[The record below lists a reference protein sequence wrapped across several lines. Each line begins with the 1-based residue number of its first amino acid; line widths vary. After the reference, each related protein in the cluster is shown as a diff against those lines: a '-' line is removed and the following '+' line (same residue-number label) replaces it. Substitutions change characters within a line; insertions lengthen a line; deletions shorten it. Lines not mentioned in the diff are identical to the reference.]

1 MSTFQFEIVTPTR
14 ILDKGQVNYVR
25 CPGMDGSFGVM
36 ANHLEGIIALSIG
49 EIKVTI
55 NGKEEYL
62 ATSGGYTEITDE
74 KMQLLVESVE
84 GTDEIDMDRA
94 KRSLE
99 RAQVRKEK
107 HSPEIDGARVEV
119 SLYRALIR
127 LRVARR

>member
-1 MSTFQFEIVTPTR
+1 
-14 ILDKGQVNYVR
+14 
-25 CPGMDGSFGVM
+25 MDGSFGVM

-55 NGKEEYL
+55 DGKEEYL

-84 GTDEIDMDRA
+84 GSDEIDTDRA

-107 HSPEIDGARVEV
+107 HSLEIDGARVEL
-119 SLYRALIR
+119 SLYRALNR

>member
-1 MSTFQFEIVTPTR
+1 MSTFKFEIVTPTR

-25 CPGMDGSFGVM
+25 CSGMDGSFGVM

-55 NGKEEYL
+55 DGKEEYL

-84 GTDEIDMDRA
+84 GSDEIDTDRA

-107 HSPEIDGARVEV
+107 HSLEIEGARVEL
-119 SLYRALIR
+119 SLYRALNR

>member
-1 MSTFQFEIVTPTR
+1 MSTFKFEIVTPTR

-55 NGKEEYL
+55 DGKEEYL
-62 ATSGGYTEITDE
+62 ATGGGYTEITDE

-84 GTDEIDMDRA
+84 GSDEIDTDRA

-107 HSPEIDGARVEV
+107 HSLEIEGARVEL
-119 SLYRALIR
+119 SLYRALNR

>member
-1 MSTFQFEIVTPTR
+1 MSTFQFEIVTPTGT
-14 ILDKGQVNYVR
+14 LDKGQVNYVR

-55 NGKEEYL
+55 DGKEEYL
-62 ATSGGYTEITDE
+62 ATGGGYTEITDE

-84 GTDEIDMDRA
+84 GSDEINTDRA

-107 HSPEIDGARVEV
+107 HSLEIDGARVEV
-119 SLYRALIR
+119 SLYRALNR

>member
-55 NGKEEYL
+55 DGKEEYL

-84 GTDEIDMDRA
+84 GSDEIDTDRA

-99 RAQVRKEK
+99 RSQVRKEK

-119 SLYRALIR
+119 SLYRALTR

>member
-1 MSTFQFEIVTPTR
+1 MSTFKFEIVTPTR

-55 NGKEEYL
+55 DGKEEYL

-84 GTDEIDMDRA
+84 GSDEIDTDRA

-119 SLYRALIR
+119 SLYRALNR

>member
-55 NGKEEYL
+55 DGKEEYL

-84 GTDEIDMDRA
+84 GSDEIDMDRA

-119 SLYRALIR
+119 SLYRALNR

>member
-1 MSTFQFEIVTPTR
+1 MSTFQYEIVTPPR

-55 NGKEEYL
+55 DGKEEYL
-62 ATSGGYTEITDE
+62 ATGGGYTEITNE

-84 GTDEIDMDRA
+84 GSDEIDTDRA

-119 SLYRALIR
+119 SLYRALNR

>member
-36 ANHLEGIIALSIG
+36 ANHLEGIIALYIG

-55 NGKEEYL
+55 DGKEEYL

-84 GTDEIDMDRA
+84 GSDEIDMDRA

>member
-1 MSTFQFEIVTPTR
+1 MSTFQFEIITPIR

-25 CPGMDGSFGVM
+25 CPGIDGSFGVM

-55 NGKEEYL
+55 DGKEEYL

-84 GTDEIDMDRA
+84 GSDEIDMDRA

-119 SLYRALIR
+119 SLYRALNR

>member
-14 ILDKGQVNYVR
+14 TLDKGQVNYVR

-55 NGKEEYL
+55 DGKEEYL

-84 GTDEIDMDRA
+84 DSDEIDTDRA

-107 HSPEIDGARVEV
+107 HSLEIEGARVEL
-119 SLYRALIR
+119 SLYRALNR

>member
-55 NGKEEYL
+55 DGKEEYL

-84 GTDEIDMDRA
+84 GSDEIDTDRA
-94 KRSLE
+94 KRSIE

-119 SLYRALIR
+119 SLYRALNR

>member
-55 NGKEEYL
+55 DGKEEYL

-84 GTDEIDMDRA
+84 ESDEIDTDRA
-94 KRSLE
+94 KQSLE

-107 HSPEIDGARVEV
+107 HSPEIDGSRVEV
-119 SLYRALIR
+119 SLYRALNR

>member
-14 ILDKGQVNYVR
+14 ILDKGQVSYVR

-55 NGKEEYL
+55 DGKEEYL

-84 GTDEIDMDRA
+84 ESDEIDTDRA

>member
-14 ILDKGQVNYVR
+14 TLDKGQVNYVR

-55 NGKEEYL
+55 DGKEEYL

-84 GTDEIDMDRA
+84 DSDEIDTDRA

-107 HSPEIDGARVEV
+107 HSLEIDGARVEV
-119 SLYRALIR
+119 SLYRALNR

>member
-55 NGKEEYL
+55 DGKEEYL

-119 SLYRALIR
+119 SLYRALNQ
-127 LRVARR
+127 LQVARR

>member
-55 NGKEEYL
+55 DGKEEYL
-62 ATSGGYTEITDE
+62 ATGGGYTEITDE

-84 GTDEIDMDRA
+84 ESDEIDTDRA
-94 KRSLE
+94 KQSLE

-107 HSPEIDGARVEV
+107 HNPEIDGARVEV

>member
-55 NGKEEYL
+55 DGKEEYL
-62 ATSGGYTEITDE
+62 ATGGGYTEITDE

-84 GTDEIDMDRA
+84 GSDEIDTDRA
-94 KRSLE
+94 KRSIE

-119 SLYRALIR
+119 SLYRALNR

>member
-25 CPGMDGSFGVM
+25 CPGIDGSFGVM

-55 NGKEEYL
+55 DGKEEYL

-84 GTDEIDMDRA
+84 ESDEIDTDRA
-94 KRSLE
+94 KQSLE

-107 HSPEIDGARVEV
+107 HSLEIDGARVEL
-119 SLYRALIR
+119 SLYRALNR

>member
-55 NGKEEYL
+55 DGKEEYL

-84 GTDEIDMDRA
+84 GSDEIDTDRA

-119 SLYRALIR
+119 SLYRALNR
-127 LRVARR
+127 LQVARR

>member
-55 NGKEEYL
+55 DGKEEYL
-62 ATSGGYTEITDE
+62 ATGGGYTEITDE

-84 GTDEIDMDRA
+84 ESDEIDTDRA
-94 KRSLE
+94 KQSLE

-107 HSPEIDGARVEV
+107 HNPEIDGARVEV
-119 SLYRALIR
+119 SLYRALNR

>member
-25 CPGMDGSFGVM
+25 CPGIDGSFGVM

-55 NGKEEYL
+55 DGKEEYL

-84 GTDEIDMDRA
+84 GSDEIDMDRA

-119 SLYRALIR
+119 SLYRALNR

>member
-14 ILDKGQVNYVR
+14 TLDKGQVNYVR

-55 NGKEEYL
+55 DGKEEYL
-62 ATSGGYTEITDE
+62 ATSGGYIEITDE

-84 GTDEIDMDRA
+84 GSDEIDTDRA

-107 HSPEIDGARVEV
+107 HSLEIDGARVEL
-119 SLYRALIR
+119 SLYRALNR

>member
-1 MSTFQFEIVTPTR
+1 MSTFQFEIITPIR

-25 CPGMDGSFGVM
+25 CPGIDGSFGVM

-55 NGKEEYL
+55 DGKEEYL

-119 SLYRALIR
+119 SLHRALNR

>member
-14 ILDKGQVNYVR
+14 TLDKGQVNYVR

-55 NGKEEYL
+55 DGKEEYL

-74 KMQLLVESVE
+74 RMQLLVESVE
-84 GTDEIDMDRA
+84 GSDEIDTDRA

-107 HSPEIDGARVEV
+107 HSLEIERARVEL
-119 SLYRALIR
+119 SLYRALNR

>member
-1 MSTFQFEIVTPTR
+1 MSTFQFEIVTPTG

-55 NGKEEYL
+55 DGKEEYL

-84 GTDEIDMDRA
+84 ESDEIDTDRA

-119 SLYRALIR
+119 SLYRALNR

>member
-14 ILDKGQVNYVR
+14 TLDKGQVNYVR

-55 NGKEEYL
+55 DGKEEYL

-84 GTDEIDMDRA
+84 ESDEIDTDRA

-99 RAQVRKEK
+99 RAQVRNEK

-119 SLYRALIR
+119 SLYRALNR

>member
-1 MSTFQFEIVTPTR
+1 MSTFKFEIVTPTR

-25 CPGMDGSFGVM
+25 CSGIDGSFGVM

-55 NGKEEYL
+55 DGKEEYL
-62 ATSGGYTEITDE
+62 ATSGGYIEITDK
-74 KMQLLVESVE
+74 KMLLLVESVE
-84 GTDEIDMDRA
+84 GSDEIDTDRA

-119 SLYRALIR
+119 SLYRALNR

>member
-1 MSTFQFEIVTPTR
+1 MSTFQFEIITPTR
-14 ILDKGQVNYVR
+14 TLDKGQVNYVR

-55 NGKEEYL
+55 DGKEEYL

-84 GTDEIDMDRA
+84 GSDEIDTDRA

-119 SLYRALIR
+119 SLYRALNR

>member
-25 CPGMDGSFGVM
+25 CPGIDGSFGVM

-55 NGKEEYL
+55 DGKEEYL

-84 GTDEIDMDRA
+84 ESDEIDTDRA

-119 SLYRALIR
+119 SLYRALNR

>member
-1 MSTFQFEIVTPTR
+1 MSTFKFEIVTPTR

-55 NGKEEYL
+55 DGKEEYL
-62 ATSGGYTEITDE
+62 ATGGGYTEITDE

-84 GTDEIDMDRA
+84 GSDEIDTDRA

-107 HSPEIDGARVEV
+107 HSLEIDGARVEV
-119 SLYRALIR
+119 SLYRALNR

>member
-1 MSTFQFEIVTPTR
+1 MSTFQFEIITPIR

-25 CPGMDGSFGVM
+25 CPGIDGSFGVM

-55 NGKEEYL
+55 DGKEEYL

-84 GTDEIDMDRA
+84 ESDEIDTDRA
-94 KRSLE
+94 KLSLE

-107 HSPEIDGARVEV
+107 HSSEIDGTRVEV
-119 SLYRALIR
+119 SLYRALNR

>member
-14 ILDKGQVNYVR
+14 TLDKGQVNYVR

-55 NGKEEYL
+55 DGKEEYL

-84 GTDEIDMDRA
+84 ESDEIDTDRA

-119 SLYRALIR
+119 SLYRALNR

>member
-55 NGKEEYL
+55 DGKEEYL

-84 GTDEIDMDRA
+84 GSDEIDMDRA

-119 SLYRALIR
+119 SLYRALNR
-127 LRVARR
+127 LQVARR

>member
-55 NGKEEYL
+55 DGKEEYL

-84 GTDEIDMDRA
+84 ESDEIDTDRA

-119 SLYRALIR
+119 SLYRALNR

>member
-14 ILDKGQVNYVR
+14 TLDKGQVNYVR

-55 NGKEEYL
+55 DGKEEYL

-84 GTDEIDMDRA
+84 DSDEIDTDRA

-107 HSPEIDGARVEV
+107 HSLEIDGARVEL
-119 SLYRALIR
+119 SLDRALNR

>member
-55 NGKEEYL
+55 DGKEEYL

-84 GTDEIDMDRA
+84 ESDEIDTDRA

-107 HSPEIDGARVEV
+107 HSLEIDGVRVEL
-119 SLYRALIR
+119 SLYRALNR

>member
-1 MSTFQFEIVTPTR
+1 MSTFKFEIVTPTR

-25 CPGMDGSFGVM
+25 CSGMDGSFGVM

-55 NGKEEYL
+55 DGKEEYL
-62 ATSGGYTEITDE
+62 ATGGGYTEITDE

-84 GTDEIDMDRA
+84 GSDEIDTDRA

-107 HSPEIDGARVEV
+107 YSLEIEGARVEL
-119 SLYRALIR
+119 SLYRALNR

>member
-55 NGKEEYL
+55 DGKEEYL

-84 GTDEIDMDRA
+84 GSDEIDTDRA
-94 KRSLE
+94 ERSLE

-119 SLYRALIR
+119 SLYRALNR